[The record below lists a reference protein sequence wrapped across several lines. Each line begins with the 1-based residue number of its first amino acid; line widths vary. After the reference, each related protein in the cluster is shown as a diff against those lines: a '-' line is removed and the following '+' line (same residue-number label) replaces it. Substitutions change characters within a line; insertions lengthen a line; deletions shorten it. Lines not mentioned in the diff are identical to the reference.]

1 MKNLSILVAYSK
13 NRVIGAQGA
22 IPWKLPYERNRFK
35 EICSGKKIIMGR
47 KSFEEIGHAL
57 PYCTIIIVS
66 RLMEKAPAACLLAG
80 SLEEAIEMAESDQS
94 QGEILIAGGGQIY
107 QQALPYTNKIYATE
121 IQAEYQ
127 GDTYFPELDTNLW
140 KVRNTED
147 HIDSGVK
154 YKYLT
159 FVKA

>member
-1 MKNLSILVAYSK
+1 MTK
-13 NRVIGAQGA
+13 Q
-22 IPWKLPYERNRFK
+22 E
-35 EICSGKKIIMGR
+35 
-47 KSFEEIGHAL
+47 H
-57 PYCTIIIVS
+57 
-66 RLMEKAPAACLLAG
+66 
-80 SLEEAIEMAESDQS
+80 IE
-94 QGEILIAGGGQIY
+94 
-107 QQALPYTNKIYATE
+107 E